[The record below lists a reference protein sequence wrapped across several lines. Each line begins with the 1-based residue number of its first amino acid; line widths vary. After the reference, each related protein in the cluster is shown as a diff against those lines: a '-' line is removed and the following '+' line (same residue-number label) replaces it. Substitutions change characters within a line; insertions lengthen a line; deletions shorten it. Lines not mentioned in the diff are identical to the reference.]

1 MNRADHSTRFVR
13 DALLGE
19 LSRLR
24 ALLPDTEYIRRNVA
38 SIEKHAPV
46 ENMDESKLR
55 DYVNLMHRTVAVKEE
70 QRNG

>member
-1 MNRADHSTRFVR
+1 MSRSDHSTRFVR
-13 DALLGE
+13 DSLLGE

-24 ALLPDTEYIRRNVA
+24 ALLPNTEACRRNVA
-38 SIEKHAPV
+38 SIEKHAPI
-46 ENMDESKLR
+46 EKMDESKLR